1 MGIRITVP
9 EKEDDLKPRIVVF
22 AAGGAGGNAIN
33 NMISAELQG
42 VEFWVANTDAQSL
55 SKSLCQNRI
64 QLGVKCTKGLGAG
77 SYPEVGKQAAEESIE
92 DIRQA
97 VSGANMVFIAA
108 GMGGGT
114 GTGSMPVIAQ
124 IAKDEGAL
132 VVGVVTK
139 PFSFEGPRR
148 MDIAEAGIKE
158 IEKCVDTL
166 VVVPNENLFR
176 IANEQTS
183 FIDAFKLADN
193 VLYSGVRSITD
204 LITMTGLINL
214 DFADVKAI
222 MSGRGKAMMG
232 TGEAEGTDRAI
243 KAAEAAISNPL
254 LDSSSMKGAKGVL
267 INITGGDMTL
277 YEVTDAANRVREEVT
292 SGTNVIFG
300 SVLNTDLK
308 GKIRVSVVATGID
321 CKDTDFDLNNTKD
334 TKNIKDTKGTEVIN
348 LQIDEIQ
355 MAINQDNKDLN
366 SFRNIGEFSDIK
378 LETREIEDS
387 IKGIKKFSTNE
398 THKIKREFDPI
409 PKRPDDDA
417 LEIPAF
423 LRKKNSSSK

>member
-1 MGIRITVP
+1 
-9 EKEDDLKPRIVVF
+9 
-22 AAGGAGGNAIN
+22 
-33 NMISAELQG
+33 
-42 VEFWVANTDAQSL
+42 
-55 SKSLCQNRI
+55 
-64 QLGVKCTKGLGAG
+64 
-77 SYPEVGKQAAEESIE
+77 
-92 DIRQA
+92 
-97 VSGANMVFIAA
+97 
-108 GMGGGT
+108 
-114 GTGSMPVIAQ
+114 
-124 IAKDEGAL
+124 
-132 VVGVVTK
+132 
-139 PFSFEGPRR
+139 
-148 MDIAEAGIKE
+148 
-158 IEKCVDTL
+158 
-166 VVVPNENLFR
+166 
-176 IANEQTS
+176 
-183 FIDAFKLADN
+183 
-193 VLYSGVRSITD
+193 
-204 LITMTGLINL
+204 
-214 DFADVKAI
+214 
-222 MSGRGKAMMG
+222 
-232 TGEAEGTDRAI
+232 
-243 KAAEAAISNPL
+243 
-254 LDSSSMKGAKGVL
+254 MKGAKGVL

-321 CKDTDFDLNNTKD
+321 CKDTDFDLSN

-366 SFRNIGEFSDIK
+366 SFRNIGEFCDIK
-378 LETREIEDS
+378 LETRHIEDS